1 MEEAEWLEGSTPSL
15 CICWKQSR
23 IPGGISINAVVCSS
37 DAKLLGGSFQPRA
50 AAIDLSLVLPHLHL
64 FALCFVPACSPLNGI
79 LCGTQNSQMEFNN
92 YAKEVEEQLI

>member
-23 IPGGISINAVVCSS
+23 IPGGISISTVVCSS
-37 DAKLLGGSFQPRA
+37 DVKLLGGSFQPRA

-64 FALCFVPACSPLNGI
+64 FALFALSLPPLLQTGFFVALKI
-79 LCGTQNSQMEFNN
+79 
-92 YAKEVEEQLI
+92 AKWNLTTMQRR